1 MRPFAQRALFAT
13 LLALSAF
20 QAGQA
25 ATITKRE
32 LVRRTQQLLDA
43 FAPGDKAPWQL
54 YLAADAMLFDEMGRS
69 MDKPA
74 FLAQLQ
80 ALPEGYS
87 GSIELRNPA
96 ARFIGCAAIL
106 SYDADET
113 ETIFGQE
120 VHARYHMTDTW
131 AYRHARWQMIASQ
144 TLRYYEDPAV
154 GTVPESLLEDYVG
167 TYELTPGNTKTITLR
182 DGRLYVQRGNGQP
195 AELHAESA
203 DLFFRSG
210 IEGRYLFQ
218 RNDAGRVSVLI
229 DRRNNED
236 LRWTRIR

>member
-1 MRPFAQRALFAT
+1 
-13 LLALSAF
+13 
-20 QAGQA
+20 
-25 ATITKRE
+25 
-32 LVRRTQQLLDA
+32 
-43 FAPGDKAPWQL
+43 
-54 YLAADAMLFDEMGRS
+54 
-69 MDKPA
+69 
-74 FLAQLQ
+74 
-80 ALPEGYS
+80 
-87 GSIELRNPA
+87 
-96 ARFIGCAAIL
+96 
-106 SYDADET
+106 
-113 ETIFGQE
+113 FGQE